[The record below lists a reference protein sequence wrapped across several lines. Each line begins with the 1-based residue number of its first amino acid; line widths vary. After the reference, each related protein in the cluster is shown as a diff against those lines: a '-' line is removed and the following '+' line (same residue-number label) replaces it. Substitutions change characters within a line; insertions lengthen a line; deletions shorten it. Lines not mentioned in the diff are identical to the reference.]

1 MTFSPK
7 QIGGTLLFSALLLTG
22 CSDAAMNTS
31 NEAVADSQSQPAKT
45 APPTDI
51 KTAYKSDI
59 AALKT
64 RPVIQAAFETIISH
78 RAQNNRDMIELNEIP
93 APPFGEEIRAQRVAE
108 MFREAGL
115 TDVEIDAVG
124 NVVGLRPGRS
134 GAKTIALGAHID
146 TVFPIET
153 DVTVRREGDTYI
165 APGIGDNTRGIVVLL
180 SLIKT
185 LEAHNI
191 ETEHDLMFVGN
202 IGEEGLGDLRGI
214 KHLYRDGAPKID
226 TFIAVDGGRDDRLV
240 YGGVGSFRYRVTFKG
255 PGGHSWG
262 DFGDANPHHAL
273 GRAATLFSERAVKVA
288 SHGPKTSFNIG
299 RIGGGT
305 SINSIPF
312 ESWMEVDMRSGN
324 VEKLD
329 EMDAVFKQ
337 AMIDG
342 LAAENAARTRG
353 EEITVDVKKVGD
365 RPVANGDANS
375 PLVQQA
381 LAAIRSFDLD
391 PKLAISS
398 TDANTPISKG
408 FPAITISRGGI
419 SAGAHSF
426 EETWTDK
433 DSHRAIQIALLI
445 TLAQAE
451 YVQP

>member
-1 MTFSPK
+1 MPSLTKRFSLTC
-7 QIGGTLLFSALLLTG
+7 ILSAALLAA
-22 CSDAAMNTS
+22 CSDTVTQTTPQDMTKPQAA
-31 NEAVADSQSQPAKT
+31 
-45 APPTDI
+45 APQTPVEIGDGHMSAIT
-51 KTAYKSDI
+51 
-59 AALKT
+59 ALKT
-64 RPVIQAAFETIISH
+64 QPAILAAFKTIESH
-78 RAQNNRDMIELNEIP
+78 RNENNRDMVTLNEIP
-93 APPFGEEIRAQRVAE
+93 APPFGEATRGKRVAE
-108 MFREAGL
+108 MFRDAGL
-115 TDVEIDAVG
+115 TDVTIDAVG
-124 NVVGLRPGRS
+124 NVIGRRPGVS
-134 GAKTIALGAHID
+134 GEKTIALGAHID

-165 APGIGDNTRGIVVLL
+165 APGIGDNTRGVIVLL
-180 SLIKT
+180 SLIKA
-185 LEAHNI
+185 LEAHDI

-226 TFIAVDGGRDDRLV
+226 SFIAVDGGRDDRLV
-240 YGGVGSFRYRVTFKG
+240 YGGVGSYRYRVTFKG

-273 GRAATLFSERAVKVA
+273 GRATTIFSERAAKVA
-288 SHGPKTSFNIG
+288 SQGPKTSFNIG

-329 EMDAVFKQ
+329 DMDAVFKQ
-337 AMIDG
+337 AMAEG
-342 LAAENAARTRG
+342 LAAENAARTSG
-353 EEITVDVKKVGD
+353 DEITVEVKKVGD
-365 RPVANGDANS
+365 RPVANGDASS
-375 PLVQQA
+375 PLVQQS
-381 LAAIRSFDLD
+381 LAAIRSFGLD

-408 FPAITISRGGI
+408 LPAVTISRGGK

-433 DSHRAIQIALLI
+433 DSHVAIQIALLI
-445 TLAQAE
+445 ALEQAE
-451 YVQP
+451 YIQP